1 MQRMSH
7 VLRHRLRNIAAGI
20 RGAVTLID
28 EEAGTAIPD
37 GLREYFPLMLRECEG
52 LSDIANRLSLFWA
65 DPSSATT
72 PAESATMITARL
84 VSEINRRFPNV
95 EVRQRIDGDGMVP
108 DVMTMALREVLV
120 NACEAAPRGIVGIAL
135 KPEGQQ
141 IGWTVS
147 DTGNGVPDANRE
159 QAFLPFF
166 TTKPKHLGLGLSLAR
181 RHCQRAGGDCL
192 AKPPVSNATEWTV
205 ALTCAKATDTNERSD
220 C

>member
-37 GLREYFPLMLRECEG
+37 GLREYFPLMLRECDG

-65 DPSSATT
+65 DPPEAAK
-72 PAESATMITARL
+72 PAESATMITARV
-84 VSEINRRFPNV
+84 VSELNHRFPNV
-95 EVRQRIDGDGMVP
+95 EFRQQIDGDGMVAE
-108 DVMTMALREVLV
+108 VMTTALREVLV

-135 KPEGQQ
+135 KPVAHRIE
-141 IGWTVS
+141 WTIS
-147 DTGNGVPDANRE
+147 DTGNGVPEANRE

-181 RHCQRAGGDCL
+181 RLCQQAGGDCQS
-192 AKPPVSNATEWTV
+192 KPPATRATEWTV
-205 ALTCAKATDTNERSD
+205 ALTCHNAADAPERSD
-220 C
+220 V